1 MLGQHNW
8 TVPIMISWL
17 CPEQTKI
24 KVELKIDL
32 IGTMYIHKIN
42 FVTESHK

>member
-17 CPEQTKI
+17 CLEQTKI
-24 KVELKIDL
+24 KVVLKIDL
-32 IGTMYIHKIN
+32 IGTMHTHKIN
-42 FVTESHK
+42 FAIGSLK

>member
-17 CPEQTKI
+17 CLEQTKM

-32 IGTMYIHKIN
+32 ISNMYIHKIH
-42 FVTESHK
+42 FAIESLK